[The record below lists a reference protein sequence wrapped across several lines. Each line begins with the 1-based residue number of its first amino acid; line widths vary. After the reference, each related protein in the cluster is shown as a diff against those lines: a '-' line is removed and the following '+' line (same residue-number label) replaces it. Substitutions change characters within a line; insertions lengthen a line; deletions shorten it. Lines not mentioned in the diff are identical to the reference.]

1 MPTYTILSLVQYK
14 SERGFEMYDQW
25 IDMLEKTELFKG
37 IDRNE
42 IIKILGCSSP
52 SIKTYEKGE
61 IITIEKSDFTGI
73 GLVLAGEVS
82 LTKDNLAGDR
92 LIIARI
98 KPGDIFGEI
107 SAFVDKSWLETVT
120 AQTDCQVLFISP
132 DRIVGMCPHMCAGHR
147 ILIQNTLHLVSQKA
161 YVLHK
166 KVEMLSLS
174 SIRKKVSTYLLEQYY
189 MKVEPTFKIP
199 LKRNELAEYL
209 HIQRPSLSREL
220 ANMKEE
226 GIIDF
231 EGNVFTVLDMERLK
245 ECL

>member
-1 MPTYTILSLVQYK
+1 
-14 SERGFEMYDQW
+14 MYDKW

-42 IIKILGCSSP
+42 IVKILGCSSP
-52 SIKTYEKGE
+52 SIKHYKKNE
-61 IITIEKSDFTGI
+61 IITIEKSKFTGI
-73 GLVLAGEVS
+73 GLVLEGEAS

-98 KPGDIFGEI
+98 KAGDIFGEI
-107 SAFVDKSWLETVT
+107 SAFVDESWLETVT
-120 AQTDCQVLFISP
+120 ARVDSQVLFLSP
-132 DRIVGMCPHMCAGHR
+132 ERIVGMCPHMCNGHR

-166 KVEMLSLS
+166 KVEILSLS

-189 MKVEPTFKIP
+189 IKEIPKFKIP

-226 GIIDF
+226 GIIEF
-231 EGNVFTVLDMERLK
+231 QGNTFTVLNIEDLK
-245 ECL
+245 NCL

>member
-1 MPTYTILSLVQYK
+1 
-14 SERGFEMYDQW
+14 
-25 IDMLEKTELFKG
+25 MLEETELFKG

-42 IIKILGCSSP
+42 IVKILGCSSP
-52 SIKTYEKGE
+52 SIKHYKKNE
-61 IITIEKSDFTGI
+61 IIIIEKSKFTGI
-73 GLVLAGEVS
+73 GLVLEGEVS

-98 KPGDIFGEI
+98 KAGDIFGEI
-107 SAFVDKSWLETVT
+107 SAFVDESWLETVT
-120 AQTDCQVLFISP
+120 ARIDSQVLFLSP
-132 DRIVGMCPHMCAGHR
+132 ERIVGMCPHMCTGHR

-189 MKVEPTFKIP
+189 LKEIPKFKIP

-226 GIIDF
+226 GIIEF
-231 EGNVFTVLDMERLK
+231 QGNTFTILNTEQLK
-245 ECL
+245 DCL

>member
-1 MPTYTILSLVQYK
+1 
-14 SERGFEMYDQW
+14 MYDQW
-25 IDMLEKTELFKG
+25 IDMLQGTELFKG
-37 IDRNE
+37 IDRSE
-42 IIKILGCSSP
+42 LVKILGCSSP
-52 SIKTYEKGE
+52 KIKKYKKKE
-61 IITIEKSDFTGI
+61 IITIEKSKFTGI
-73 GLVLAGEVS
+73 GLVLEGEVS

-98 KPGDIFGEI
+98 KAGDIFGEI
-107 SAFVDKSWLETVT
+107 SAFVDKCWLETVT
-120 AQTDCQVLFISP
+120 AQTDSQVLFLSP
-132 DRIVGMCPHMCAGHR
+132 DRIIGMCPHMCNGHR
-147 ILIQNTLHLVSQKA
+147 ILIQNTLHLVSEKA

-166 KVEMLSLS
+166 KVEMLSLN

-189 MKVEPTFKIP
+189 IKEKSSFKIP

-220 ANMKEE
+220 AKMKEE

-231 EGNVFTVLDMERLK
+231 RGNTFKVLDVEGLK

>member
-1 MPTYTILSLVQYK
+1 
-14 SERGFEMYDQW
+14 MYDKW
-25 IDMLEKTELFKG
+25 IDMLEETELFKG
-37 IDRNE
+37 INRGE

-52 SIKTYEKGE
+52 NIKQYKKNE
-61 IITIEKSDFTGI
+61 IITMEKSKFTGI
-73 GLVLAGEVS
+73 GLVLEGEVS

-98 KPGDIFGEI
+98 REGDIFGEI
-107 SAFVDKSWLETVT
+107 AAFVSGEWLETVT
-120 AQTDCQVLFISP
+120 ARTDSQVMFLSP
-132 DRIVGMCPHMCAGHR
+132 DRIVGMCPHMCEGHR
-147 ILIQNTLHLVSQKA
+147 ILIQNSLRLVSEKA

-189 MKVEPTFKIP
+189 IKEMPTFKIP

-220 ANMKEE
+220 ANMNDE
-226 GIIDF
+226 GIIEF
-231 EGNVFTVLDMERLK
+231 QGNTFTIMDLELLK
-245 ECL
+245 SCI

>member
-1 MPTYTILSLVQYK
+1 
-14 SERGFEMYDQW
+14 MYDKW
-25 IDMLEKTELFKG
+25 IDMLEETELFKG
-37 IDRNE
+37 IDRKE
-42 IIKILGCSSP
+42 IVKILGCSSP
-52 SIKTYEKGE
+52 SIKHYKKNE
-61 IITIEKSDFTGI
+61 IITIEKSKFTGI
-73 GLVLAGEVS
+73 GLVLEGEAS

-98 KPGDIFGEI
+98 KAGDIFGEI
-107 SAFVDKSWLETVT
+107 SAFVDESWLETVT
-120 AQTDCQVLFISP
+120 ARVDSQVLFLSP
-132 DRIVGMCPHMCAGHR
+132 ERIVGMCPHMCNGHR

-166 KVEMLSLS
+166 KVEILSLS

-189 MKVEPTFKIP
+189 IKEIPKFKIP

-226 GIIDF
+226 GIIEF
-231 EGNVFTVLDMERLK
+231 QGNTFTVLNIEDLK
-245 ECL
+245 NCL

>member
-1 MPTYTILSLVQYK
+1 
-14 SERGFEMYDQW
+14 MYDEW
-25 IDMLEKTELFKG
+25 IDMLETTELFKG
-37 IDRNE
+37 IDPSE
-42 IIKILGCSSP
+42 IIKILGCSNP
-52 SIKTYEKGE
+52 SIRQYKKKE
-61 IITIEKSDFTGI
+61 IITIEESEFTGI
-73 GLVLAGEVS
+73 GLVLEGEVS

-98 KPGDIFGEI
+98 KTGDIFGEI
-107 SAFVDKSWLETVT
+107 SAFVAESWLETVT

-132 DRIVGMCPHMCAGHR
+132 DRIVGMCPHMCVGHR
-147 ILIQNTLHLVSQKA
+147 ILIQNTLHLVSEKA

-174 SIRKKVSTYLLEQYY
+174 SIRKKVATYLLEQYY
-189 MKVEPTFKIP
+189 IKNTPVFKIP

-226 GIIDF
+226 GLIEF
-231 EGNVFTVLDMERLK
+231 TGNTFKVLDLEYLK
-245 ECL
+245 DCL